1 MHRFSLRQLEYLVAC
16 IDHGSTARA
25 AIALNVSQPTI
36 SIAVTKLED
45 QLGVQLL
52 RRHHSQ
58 GVSATASAEDILPSA
73 RALLAHATD
82 LQRQVTAT
90 GGEMVGELRLGSF
103 TTLASSVLP
112 RLVNAV
118 STEHPDI
125 HLRISEGT
133 QDELLE
139 GLNSGQLEMAL
150 LYDLNLPDDIQKIQL
165 LELTPHVVLPHDHA
179 LIGQSEID
187 LADLATEP
195 FILLDVPP
203 SRDYFLGLFK
213 TAGLTPNIVHSSPS
227 LELVRGLVG
236 YGLGFSLLV
245 TRPTGDMTYDGQPLC
260 IRPLK
265 NEANKSAIVLARHK
279 ELRAT
284 QLMTL
289 ITELAQNAVIKPT
302 IPDRLTK

>member
-25 AIALNVSQPTI
+25 ANALNVSQPTV

-58 GVSATASAEDILPSA
+58 GVTATPSAENILPSA

-82 LQRQVTAT
+82 LQKHITTT
-90 GGEMVGELRLGSF
+90 GDTISGELRLGSF

-118 STEHPDI
+118 SGQYPDI
-125 HLRISEGT
+125 HLQISEGT
-133 QDELLE
+133 QDELVE
-139 GLNSGQLEMAL
+139 GLNSGQLELAL
-150 LYDLNLPDDIQKIQL
+150 LYDLNLPDDIQKTEM
-165 LELTPHVVLPHDHA
+165 LELTPHVVLPKNHR
-179 LIGQSEID
+179 LSSQTEID
-187 LADLATEP
+187 LADLVNEP

-203 SRDYFLGLFK
+203 SRDFFIGLFRA
-213 TAGLTPNIVHSSPS
+213 TGLTPNIVHSSPS

-245 TRPTGDMTYDGQPLC
+245 TRPSGDTSYDGQPLS

-265 NEANKSAIVLARHK
+265 NSAAKSSIVLARHK
-279 ELRAT
+279 DLRST
-284 QLMTL
+284 KLMTL
-289 ITELAQNAVIKPT
+289 FTNLAKTAIHRSAS
-302 IPDRLTK
+302 PDP

>member
-58 GVSATASAEDILPSA
+58 GVTATASAENILPSA

-82 LQRQVTAT
+82 LQRQVIPTDDK
-90 GGEMVGELRLGSF
+90 VSGELRLGSF

-118 STEHPDI
+118 SREYPDI

-139 GLNSGQLEMAL
+139 GLNSGQLETAL
-150 LYDLNLPDDIQKIQL
+150 LYDLNLPDDILKTEL
-165 LELTPHVVLPHDHA
+165 LELTTHAVLPNDHS
-179 LIGQSEID
+179 LSDQEEID
-187 LADLATEP
+187 LIDLASEP

-203 SRDYFLGLFK
+203 SRDFFLGMFK
-213 TAGLTPNIVHSSPS
+213 NANLSPKIVHSSPS
-227 LELVRGLVG
+227 MELVRGLVG
-236 YGLGFSLLV
+236 YGLGYSLLV
-245 TRPTGDMTYDGQPLC
+245 SRPSGDITYDGQPLC

-265 NEANKSAIVLARHK
+265 NTMAKSSIVLARHRG
-279 ELRAT
+279 LRST
-284 QLMTL
+284 QIMTL
-289 ITELAQNAVIKPT
+289 FSQLAQNAIHRSAS
-302 IPDRLTK
+302 PDL